1 MARTTKA
8 QGFSVPPPAV
18 NGSQRDRDD
27 DQWIDDVI
35 EEAEAEQAHSPMD
48 VEALLKESDRLASY
62 GAQQAKRLGI
72 KVTDVNRI
80 VHEHRKV
87 QRG

>member
-8 QGFSVPPPAV
+8 LGFPVLPPVV
-18 NGSQRDRDD
+18 NGAQSDRDD
-27 DQWIDDVI
+27 DRWIDGLI
-35 EEAEAEQAHSPMD
+35 EEAKAEQAENPMD

-62 GAQQAKRLGI
+62 GSQRAKRLGI

-80 VHEHRKV
+80 VHEHRKL